1 MFICQPGGPYWEKLC
16 QKSRVWLE
24 RVIPRDTIFQRFQG
38 VTFFSTRSLWVLSIG
53 KSTFQP
59 DLRFSNR
66 KQNPKTDFATDFVKW
81 ISINKI
87 SFAKSVFGFS
97 IGNPNFRIS
106 ISKSGFSNRKHP
118 MTKGFL
124 PKKVIKVEK
133 TSKSHQSTK

>member
-1 MFICQPGGPYWEKLC
+1 MPEVSSMAGTGYPKGHNFPTLPGCY
-16 QKSRVWLE
+16 
-24 RVIPRDTIFQRFQG
+24 I
-38 VTFFSTRSLWVLSIG
+38 FSTRSLWVLSIG
-53 KSTFQP
+53 KSAFQP

-87 SFAKSVFGFS
+87 SFAKSVFGVS